1 MKYTLN
7 SNINVTKFLNDKI
20 GSNIINFSDATRNDH
35 TIYNVIT
42 SDSLSKQLIDN
53 IVEKQEYINNLLLE
67 KEKEIELFAVKHNI
81 LLSPLESV
89 PSIIDAQYVEVG
101 KVYKIHIGGL
111 SGNKDL
117 THIGATENLDG
128 NAFVCTK
135 TYSNVDP
142 FFQSEVSGSYVRQFR
157 YFENSHIQYDFIKY
171 DKLVGYNV
179 SDIFSSEMYNK
190 LIDNENSFIKREF
203 VINEYLDKI
212 RNDLSD
218 INDKIYVDGSEVLNE
233 FQYIHGLG
241 YGTYSVVLN
250 EGKQVSEVKDGT
262 ITMYSSDRPVVIGK
276 KYIIRMVT
284 KGNVRIKVQAH
295 PFGTFLVNN
304 VYNDASYTYR
314 EIVFTNTD
322 PYIQVWFGNDANGET
337 GYIDYVSC
345 MKYYE
350 TGLSIIEM
358 KVDNYGSKRCIAKNN
373 LNGEFQNY
381 HTDYFYVLGLPYFI
395 NHIPVDIII
404 TPSKYYNYIRNNL
417 YYNQS
422 FNSWDYETMFS
433 TIGNESFSGSP
444 TGELLYLYKSIDNL
458 ALPYITANSK
468 NLLKGLLKSELTLN
482 KICEVSG
489 LN

>member
-1 MKYTLN
+1 MEYKLN
-7 SNINVTKFLNDKI
+7 ANVNVTRFLNDKI
-20 GSNIINFSDATRNDH
+20 GSTIIDFSDTTRNDH
-35 TIYNVIT
+35 TIYNLLP

-67 KEKEIELFAVKHNI
+67 KEKEIELFAVKNNI

-128 NAFVCTK
+128 NSFVCKK

-142 FFQSEVSGSYVRQFR
+142 FFQSEVSGAYVRQFR
-157 YFENSHIQYDFIKY
+157 YFENSHIQYDFTKY
-171 DKLVGYNV
+171 VKLVGYNV
-179 SDIFSSEMYNK
+179 SDTFSSGMYDQ
-190 LIDNENSFIKREF
+190 LIDNENSFVKREF

-218 INDKIYVDGSEVLNE
+218 INDKIYVSGLEVLNE
-233 FQYIHGLG
+233 FQYTTGLG
-241 YGTYSVVLN
+241 YGTYSVVSD

-262 ITMYSSDRPVVIGK
+262 ITMYSSDRSVVIGK

-295 PFGTFLVNN
+295 PSGTFLVNN

-322 PYIQVWFGNDANGET
+322 THIQVWFGNDANGET

-373 LNGEFQNY
+373 LNGEFKNY
-381 HTDYFYVLGLPYFI
+381 NTDYFYALGLNNFI
-395 NHIPVDIII
+395 NDNPIDIII
-404 TPSKYYNYIRNNL
+404 TPSKYYNYIRGNL

-422 FNSWDYETMFS
+422 FNSSIYDSMFNI
-433 TIGNESFSGSP
+433 IGNESFSGTP
-444 TGELLYLYKSIDNL
+444 TGELLYLYKSIDYL
-458 ALPYITANSK
+458 CLPQITANSK
-468 NLLKGLLKSELTLN
+468 NKLKGLVKSELTLED
-482 KICEVSG
+482 ICKASG